1 MEEAV
6 MKQYQFK
13 LSVDSNRKSVA
24 IENDHDDP
32 VGYVEKAALR
42 NCEKRNTYSY
52 TSTQGES
59 LILGLKKRKFRDM
72 NISKYI
78 IVADDIELVFKERP
92 GTSLLHFRVDG
103 RIDDQFMSIEENW
116 SGDMEVY
123 FHGDHIATV
132 KEDVASGDTLIL
144 ADPHLDDHS
153 LKFGILVL
161 MYFMFK
167 VYKRESW
174 DIANLLA

>member
-24 IENDHDDP
+24 IENDHDEP
-32 VGYVEKAALR
+32 VGYVEKGVLR

-52 TSTQGES
+52 TSSRGES
-59 LILGLKKRKFRDM
+59 LTLGLKKRKFRDM

-78 IVADDIELVFKERP
+78 IVSDDTELVFKERP

-103 RIDDQFMSIEENW
+103 RIDEQFMSIEENW

-123 FHGDHIATV
+123 LHGDHIATV
-132 KEDVASGDTLIL
+132 KEDVAITETLIL
-144 ADPHLDDHS
+144 ADSQLDDHS

-167 VYKRESW
+167 LYKRESW
-174 DIANLLA
+174 DVANILA